1 MTEQNPA
8 PVASESVWP
17 TPAGPPA
24 YQQQLQRALTMKE
37 NILITLSAV
46 TPASSVFIIVPTVL
60 LGVGGAS
67 VMTMLIGAIAALFV
81 ALCYAELA
89 ATYPIT
95 GGEYTWAARLL
106 GKPAGF
112 AIFVLTLM
120 SAVLITAVI
129 ALGTGEYLGVAWPG
143 LAGKWVGVAVI
154 VVTTGVAV
162 LNIRTNAWVTGIFL
176 AVEIAAIA
184 VMSVLGFAHAER
196 GPAEFFHAQIADGG
210 SLANVGLGAVIGL
223 VPVALFAY
231 NGYGAAIYYVEETKN
246 AAKTIGRVIVVCL
259 VVTVAV
265 EIIPLAAV
273 VVGAPSMTDLLSSEA
288 PMNYFLVERGGST
301 LNVVISVGIAIA
313 IINAVIAIILQVA
326 RQLFASARDRS
337 WPEPIDR
344 VLSTVHPKLHTPVA
358 ATLVVGACAALAAS
372 FIPLD
377 WLITAT
383 GASVVAIYLAVAIA
397 ALRLRRPGARSSA
410 GYRMP
415 LWPLPPLV
423 VIALMGYVTYQLAV
437 SALSQL
443 IVAIGTIVVG
453 AVYYYGFIHPRR
465 DERWLLAEPINEE
478 IDESS

>member
-1 MTEQNPA
+1 MTEHQPA
-8 PVASESVWP
+8 SMADGALSSP
-17 TPAGPPA
+17 TTPPA

-67 VMTMLIGAIAALFV
+67 VMTMAIGAVAALFV

-106 GKPAGF
+106 GKPTGF
-112 AIFVLTLM
+112 AIFVLTLV
-120 SAVLITAVI
+120 SAVLVTAVI
-129 ALGTGEYLGVAWPG
+129 ALGTGEYLGVAWPDLG
-143 LAGKWVGVAVI
+143 GKWVGVAVI

-184 VMSVLGFAHAER
+184 VMVMLGFAHAER
-196 GPAEFFHAQIADGG
+196 GPGEFLHAQIADGG
-210 SLANVGLGAVIGL
+210 SLAPVGIGAVMGL

-259 VVTVAV
+259 VVTVAI
-265 EIIPLAAV
+265 EILPLAAV
-273 VVGAPSMTDLLSSEA
+273 VMGAPSMTELLGSEA
-288 PMNYFLVERGGST
+288 PMNYFLIARGGPT
-301 LNVVISVGIAIA
+301 LNMVISVGIAVA

-337 WPEPIDR
+337 WPDPVDR
-344 VLSTVHPKLHTPVA
+344 ILSTVHPTLHTPIA
-358 ATLVVGACAALAAS
+358 ATLAVGACAALAAS
-372 FIPLD
+372 FIPLG

-383 GASVVAIYLAVAIA
+383 GASVVAIYFAVAVA
-397 ALRLRRPGARSSA
+397 ALRLRRPGARASA

-423 VIALMGYVTYQLAV
+423 VIAMMGYVTYQLAV

-443 IVAIGTIVVG
+443 IVAVGTIVVG
-453 AVYYYGFIHPRR
+453 VVYYYAYIHPRR
-465 DERWLLAEPINEE
+465 GERWQLADP
-478 IDESS
+478 IDEQIDD